1 MQALHLIGVVY
12 FAVLFVLV
20 NWKGRA
26 FLELS
31 FVSRTVI
38 ALVAGG
44 LWAGWVVVLHL
55 TS

>member
-1 MQALHLIGVVY
+1 MQVLHFVGIAY
-12 FAVLFVLV
+12 FVLLFVLV

-31 FVSRTVI
+31 ILWRVAI

-44 LWAGWVVVLHL
+44 LWAGWIVALHY